1 MEIQAHPQS
10 VQVKPQPDPA
20 HVRQKFWQIWVP
32 LVLGCLVIVSLAVL
46 ATIST
51 FGSSATGD
59 QFASVSLIF
68 LILLAIPP
76 ALILLIILAA
86 LVYGLIK
93 LLSILPTYTR
103 KAQDFFSNAALFV
116 RKASDWIIQ
125 PVLTIH
131 GWQAAVKTL
140 FRHFQVH

>member
-1 MEIQAHPQS
+1 MEIQADSQS
-10 VQVKPQPDPA
+10 VQIKPIPNPA
-20 HVRQKFWQIWVP
+20 HVRQRFWQVWVP
-32 LVLGCLVIVSLAVL
+32 LVVGILVIVSLAVL

-68 LILLAIPP
+68 LILLAIFP
-76 ALILLIILAA
+76 ALFLLVILAA

-103 KAQDFFSNAALFV
+103 KAQDFFSKAALFI

-140 FRHFQVH
+140 FKHFQVH